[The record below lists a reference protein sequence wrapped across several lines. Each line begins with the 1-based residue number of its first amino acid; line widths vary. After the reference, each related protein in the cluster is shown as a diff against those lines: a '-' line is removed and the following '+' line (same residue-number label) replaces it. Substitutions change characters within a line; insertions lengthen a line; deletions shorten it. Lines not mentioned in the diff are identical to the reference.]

1 MEKNLPIKICIIGCG
16 TYGSYLI
23 RSLTEKYG
31 NDIQITAI
39 EIGDEKTKDES
50 EIGLAAESGSARAAA
65 QGRYFGLGGTSARW
79 GGQVLFFDERDN
91 PLQQRDWDTIVDI
104 NNQYR
109 RTVLQ
114 KVLGNVPMID
124 TLMNDKGNEK
134 TGIWLK
140 YAKRNMFKALNK
152 SHLSAV
158 NILKNQR
165 VIDFVFENR
174 MIKSVLCQNSVTPKR
189 DEAKGIMEERNP
201 DSEWKGG
208 ISTFEADVFYL
219 TAGAIESC
227 RLLLDMNEKHKII
240 TSTDLGKHYGDHLSV
255 DLFRIEH
262 RPFIDNTDFLPRFV
276 KGSMV
281 TKRWVVKDKT
291 GRVGFAHPVLNKEVK
306 VFTSIKRML
315 FGKQKIDFSIKDVF
329 EGLEFLIR
337 FAFNVLILKKMYAHR
352 NIWSLQL
359 EMEQAFPNDNS
370 ISLAEQ
376 KDKFGQRVARLNWRV
391 SESDRQAIDDVK
403 TYLQQK
409 LDAEKIKYTLVYDPN
424 IEGAKIEDVYH
435 PSGFIRLGHDDN
447 AVLDTNC
454 RVKGI
459 DNLYHFSTAMFP
471 SVKSA
476 SPTAA
481 GFCFIEHHLET
492 VFPNLISKQIQSDN
506 LTASVF

>member
-1 MEKNLPIKICIIGCG
+1 MKKYSPLKIGIIGCG
-16 TYGSYLI
+16 TYGSYLL
-23 RSLTEKYG
+23 RCLYEKYG
-31 NDIQITAI
+31 NDIEITVI
-39 EIGDEKTKDES
+39 EIGDEKTKNES
-50 EIGLAAESGSARAAA
+50 EIGLAAESGSARAAE

-91 PLQQRDWDTIVDI
+91 PLKQRDWDTIVDI

-109 RTVLQ
+109 NIVLQ
-114 KVLGNVPMID
+114 KVLGNVPKIE
-124 TLMNDKGNEK
+124 TLMTEKGNEK

-152 SHLSAV
+152 SVVSSV
-158 NILKNQR
+158 NIIKNQR
-165 VIDFVFENR
+165 VIDFVFENKT
-174 MIKSVLCQNSVTPKR
+174 IKGVVCENVSLRGVARN
-189 DEAKGIMEERNP
+189 EAKQEGDKKIL
-201 DSEWKGG
+201 K
-208 ISTFEADVFYL
+208 ADVFYL

-227 RLLLDMNEKHKII
+227 RLLLDMNEKHKVI
-240 TSTDLGKHYGDHLSV
+240 TTTDLGKHYGDHLSV
-255 DLFRIEH
+255 ELFKIKH
-262 RPFIDNTDFLPRFV
+262 KPIIDNTDFLPRLV
-276 KGSMV
+276 KGSLV
-281 TKRWVVKDKT
+281 TKRWVVTDKN

-315 FGKQKIDFSIKDVF
+315 FGKQKIDFSLKDVF
-329 EGLEFLIR
+329 EGFEFLIR

-352 NIWSLQL
+352 NTWSLQL

-370 ISLAEQ
+370 ISLSDQ
-376 KDKFGQRVARLNWRV
+376 TDKSGQRVARLNWRV
-391 SESDRQAIDDVK
+391 SDSDRQAIDYVK
-403 TYLQQK
+403 DYLQQK
-409 LDAEKIKYTLVYDPN
+409 LDAENIEYTVVYDPN

-447 AVLDTNC
+447 AVLDTDC

-492 VFPNLISKQIQSDN
+492 VFPDLMSKKVYTSQPIP
-506 LTASVF
+506 SVF

>member
-1 MEKNLPIKICIIGCG
+1 MEENLPIKICIIGCG
-16 TYGSYLI
+16 TYGSYLL
-23 RSLTEKYG
+23 RCLSEKYD
-31 NDIQITAI
+31 NDIEITVI
-39 EIGDEKTKDES
+39 EIGDEKIKDES
-50 EIGLAAESGSARAAA
+50 EIGLAAESGSARAAQ

-91 PLQQRDWDTIVDI
+91 PLKQRDWDTIVDI

-109 RTVLQ
+109 QVVLQ
-114 KVLGNVPMID
+114 KVLGNVPKID
-124 TLMNDKGNEK
+124 TLMTDKGQEK

-152 SHLSAV
+152 SVIASA

-165 VIDFVFENR
+165 VIDFVFKNTTIRGVVCEN
-174 MIKSVLCQNSVTPKR
+174 T
-189 DEAKGIMEERNP
+189 E
-201 DSEWKGG
+201 GG
-208 ISTFEADVFYL
+208 KKTVEADVFYL

-227 RLLLDMNEKHKII
+227 RLLLDMNEKYKVI

-255 DLFRIEH
+255 ELFKIKH
-262 RPFIDNTDFLPRFV
+262 KPIIDNTDFLPRLV
-276 KGSMV
+276 KGSLV
-281 TKRWVVKDKT
+281 TKRWVVTDKN

-315 FGKQKIDFSIKDVF
+315 FGKQKIDFSLKDVF
-329 EGLEFLIR
+329 EGFEFLIR

-352 NIWSLQL
+352 NTWSLQL

-370 ISLAEQ
+370 IGLSDQ
-376 KDKFGQRVARLNWRV
+376 TDKFGQRVARLNWRV
-391 SESDRQAIDDVK
+391 SDSDRQAIDEVK
-403 TYLQQK
+403 DYLQQK
-409 LDAEKIKYTLVYDPN
+409 LDAENIEYAVVYDPN
-424 IEGAKIEDVYH
+424 IEGTKIEDVYH
-435 PSGFIRLGHDDN
+435 PSGFIRLGYDEN

-454 RVKGI
+454 CVKGI

-492 VFPNLISKQIQSDN
+492 VFPNLVSKQIQIENHTPQYSKR
-506 LTASVF
+506 

>member
-1 MEKNLPIKICIIGCG
+1 MEMNRPLKICIIGCG

-23 RSLTEKYG
+23 RSLTERYG

-50 EIGLAAESGSARAAA
+50 AIGLAAESGSARAAA

-91 PLQQRDWDTIVDI
+91 PLQQRDWDTIIKI

-109 RTVLQ
+109 NKVLQ
-114 KVLGNVPMID
+114 KVFANLPKMAA
-124 TLMNDKGNEK
+124 LMSDKGNEK

-158 NILKNQR
+158 KILKNQR
-165 VIDFVFENR
+165 VIDFIFENNK
-174 MIKSVLCQNSVTPKR
+174 IKGVVCENTNGSKMT
-189 DEAKGIMEERNP
+189 E
-201 DSEWKGG
+201 
-208 ISTFEADVFYL
+208 EADVFYL

-227 RLLLDMNEKHKII
+227 RLLLDMNEKQGVI
-240 TSTDLGKHYGDHLSV
+240 TSTDLGEHYGDHLSV
-255 DLFRIEH
+255 ELFRIEH
-262 RPFIDNTDFLPRFV
+262 RPFIDGTDFLPRFV

-315 FGKQKIDFSIKDVF
+315 FGKQKIDFSLKDVF
-329 EGLEFLIR
+329 EGFEFLIR

-359 EMEQAFPNDNS
+359 EMEQAFPNCNS

-376 KDKFGQRVARLNWRV
+376 KDKFGQRVARLNWQV

-403 TYLQQK
+403 AYLQQK
-409 LDAEKIKYTLVYDPN
+409 LDAENITYTVVYDSN
-424 IEGAKIEDVYH
+424 IEGTKIEDVYH
-435 PSGFIRLGHDDN
+435 PSGFIRLGHDNN

-492 VFPNLISKQIQSDN
+492 VFPSFMTNQIQSNN
-506 LTASVF
+506 LTPSVF

>member
-1 MEKNLPIKICIIGCG
+1 M
-16 TYGSYLI
+16 I
-23 RSLTEKYG
+23 RSLSEKYG
-31 NDIQITAI
+31 NDIHITVI
-39 EIGDEKTKDES
+39 EIGNEKTKDEK
-50 EIGLAAESGSARAAA
+50 EMGLAAESGSARAAS

-91 PLQQRDWDTIVDI
+91 PLQQRDWDTIVNI

-109 RTVLQ
+109 RVVLQ
-114 KVLGNVPMID
+114 KLLGNVPKIE
-124 TLMNDKGNEK
+124 TLMSDKGNEK

-152 SHLSAV
+152 EHLSSV
-158 NILKNQR
+158 NIIKNQC
-165 VIDFVFENR
+165 VTSFVFDKTK
-174 MIKSVLCQNSVTPKR
+174 IKSVLCQSVKVQ
-189 DEAKGIMEERNP
+189 DEEKEA
-201 DSEWKGG
+201 
-208 ISTFEADVFYL
+208 STMAIDADVFYL
-219 TAGAIESC
+219 TAGAIGSC
-227 RLLLDMNEKHKII
+227 RLLLDINEEHNVI

-255 DLFRIEH
+255 ELFRIEH

-315 FGKQKIDFSIKDVF
+315 FGKQKMDFSIKEVF
-329 EGLEFLIR
+329 EGFEFLIR
-337 FAFNVLILKKMYAHR
+337 FAFNVLILKRMYTHR

-376 KDKFGQRVARLNWRV
+376 KDTYGQRVARLNWQV
-391 SESDRQAIDDVK
+391 SDSDRQAIDDVK

-409 LDAEKIKYTLVYDPN
+409 LDAENIKYTVVYDPN
-424 IEGAKIEDVYH
+424 IEGTKIEDVYH
-435 PSGFIRLGHDDN
+435 PSGFIRLGHDEN

-481 GFCFIEHHLET
+481 AFCFIEHHVEA
-492 VFPNLISKQIQSDN
+492 VFPSLISKQVQSDN
-506 LTASVF
+506 FTPSVF